1 MPITLASV
9 LRAAL
14 PAAVAALLVLTPTPA
29 PCQQKGGAESLEQK
43 LEKTLKEPFFQKA
56 PWITDYD
63 KAREESKKRGK
74 PIFAYFTRSYAY

>member
-1 MPITLASV
+1 MPNLPAIVRSV
-9 LRAAL
+9 AL
-14 PAAVAALLVLTPTPA
+14 PASVAAVLLLTPASA
-29 PCQQKGGAESLEQK
+29 PCQQKGGAESLEAK